1 MRNVEEKIE
10 ENAAGR
16 ARSQKIKNKDSYKG
30 FPPGRLNLSVNYSNG
45 CLSVYLDSARD
56 LAGKRSQDPYAW
68 CYLLGKDGRCYF
80 QIGHNKTKCFD
91 KNLNPDFHERFEFRL
106 PVEEII
112 TKSLVISIWDE
123 DSKSRDD
130 YMAGFRLSLEHVQYF
145 QTRAVV
151 SIELQH
157 QDNDGHPAAMAAV
170 DARAIFNIV
179 LGSWDLKT
187 CNNHLVAFIDRARV
201 LAEAYEIKGSLPTTL
216 HEKTAMMPPDAS
228 RLFEEEILRLK
239 SLISKRRS
247 KIQEYRSQ
255 RDILKN
261 ENAHLNATYVQSQHT
276 LAERQ
281 STLFSLESREAELSG
296 KVIGLDHLRE
306 TIRILELRISAE
318 RERVGGRVEWH
329 DVGYT
334 EVIRVQDYN
343 MNSIDMGRG
352 QYEEEKRK
360 IEIRIRNEFLLK
372 MKAALEKARQSY
384 HMKYQEFILKIERD
398 ADEIIRLYE
407 DIIRER
413 TLKSSDRRNQL
424 LDLERKR
431 AYQLRIDQLL
441 ADIDGLRSRIGPLE
455 GKIGGLDAEYRGK
468 LADLDAA
475 LNALKQKLR
484 DLFGMFAAFA
494 QSRYNETNEISI
506 YNYLLGFEE
515 GRLSDALHRVQRKV
529 TVSERVER
537 TSHAAGMSVG
547 GGMSSS
553 FSHGYSVKS
562 GSGGYK
568 RESGYS
574 SPANTP
580 SSVHGGG
587 MATFEFPESAS
598 YGEHTVTRSSSRSSR
613 SSYAGHGD
621 GMTTA
626 RSSSRHSTGT
636 VIGGG
641 GDNVFHDIKGDIM
654 NL

>member
-1 MRNVEEKIE
+1 M
-10 ENAAGR
+10 
-16 ARSQKIKNKDSYKG
+16 
-30 FPPGRLNLSVNYSNG
+30 
-45 CLSVYLDSARD
+45 
-56 LAGKRSQDPYAW
+56 
-68 CYLLGKDGRCYF
+68 
-80 QIGHNKTKCFD
+80 
-91 KNLNPDFHERFEFRL
+91 
-106 PVEEII
+106 
-112 TKSLVISIWDE
+112 
-123 DSKSRDD
+123 
-130 YMAGFRLSLEHVQYF
+130 
-145 QTRAVV
+145 
-151 SIELQH
+151 
-157 QDNDGHPAAMAAV
+157 
-170 DARAIFNIV
+170 
-179 LGSWDLKT
+179 
-187 CNNHLVAFIDRARV
+187 
-201 LAEAYEIKGSLPTTL
+201 
-216 HEKTAMMPPDAS
+216 
-228 RLFEEEILRLK
+228 
-239 SLISKRRS
+239 
-247 KIQEYRSQ
+247 
-255 RDILKN
+255 
-261 ENAHLNATYVQSQHT
+261 
-276 LAERQ
+276 
-281 STLFSLESREAELSG
+281 
-296 KVIGLDHLRE
+296 
-306 TIRILELRISAE
+306 
-318 RERVGGRVEWH
+318 ERVGGRVEWH

-343 MNSIDMGRG
+343 MNSINMGRG

-384 HMKYQEFILKIERD
+384 QMKYQEFILKIERE

-413 TLKSSDRRNQL
+413 TLKSSDRKNQL

-484 DLFGMFAAFA
+484 DLFGTFAAFA

-515 GRLSDALHRVQRKV
+515 GRLADALHRVQRKV
-529 TVSERVER
+529 TVSEQVER
-537 TSHAAGMSVG
+537 TSHGTG
-547 GGMSSS
+547 GFGGSMSSS
-553 FSHGYSVKS
+553 FNHGYSVKA

-626 RSSSRHSTGT
+626 RSSSRYSTGT

-641 GDNVFHDIKGDIM
+641 SDNVFHDIKGDI
-654 NL
+654 L